1 MRNGRKSKLVIVTM
15 LIMAMTMMSACTTL
29 DSFKNTFLTNNTAS
43 DNENVIRI
51 GVFEPETGRYS
62 DSGQSEIKG
71 IELANS
77 IYHSVNGYRVELIK
91 VDTQSTTSAAESAIQ
106 GLLEMKPVAIIG
118 STGEATTLIASP
130 YVDKAKIP
138 AITPSATNPLITQNY
153 RYYFRASMTSAQM
166 GEGIADY
173 TYKHLASRKIGIITA
188 ENDTAATALIDGFN
202 DKIKS
207 YMNTSDEAISPVVM
221 RNTSD
226 FSDGDIAKKI
236 RTIKK
241 SSVDTLLVPIGTE
254 TMDAFF
260 TAIEKAGLTDIRFVG
275 TKAWGGADFIEMMKK
290 HPDIKVAFPYASVLG
305 NTDNITKE
313 SERFQIEY
321 ANKYGSNDVP
331 TEHAA
336 LGYDSYLL
344 LINAIH
350 NAKSIK
356 GEDIRAAL
364 LELKDVK
371 CSTGSFTFD
380 ENGNTVRAL
389 NISTIRGD
397 KVVSVYVTQDI
408 TKHEELE
415 GIEN

>member
-1 MRNGRKSKLVIVTM
+1 MKNGRKSKLIVAM
-15 LIMAMTMMSACTTL
+15 LIMAMTMMTACTTL
-29 DSFKNTFLTNNTAS
+29 DSFKNTFLTGNTGNDS
-43 DNENVIRI
+43 ENVIRI
-51 GVFEPETGRYS
+51 GVFEPQTGRYS
-62 DSGQSEIKG
+62 DAGLSEIKG

-91 VDTQSTTSAAESAIQ
+91 VDTQSSTTVADSAIQ
-106 GLLEMKPVAIIG
+106 GLIEMKPVAIIG

-130 YVDKAKIP
+130 YVDEAKIP

-153 RYYFRASMTSAQM
+153 GYYFRASMTSSQM

-173 TYKHLASRKIGIITA
+173 TYKNLASRHIGIITA

-207 YMNTSDEAISPVVM
+207 FMKKANSDTSPVVM
-221 RNTSD
+221 SEASD
-226 FSDGDIAKKI
+226 FSEEDIAKQIKN
-236 RTIKK
+236 IKK
-241 SSVDTLLVPIGTE
+241 KSVDTMIVPIGAE
-254 TMDAFF
+254 TMDVFF
-260 TAIEKAGLTDIRFVG
+260 TAIEKAGLTGIQFVG
-275 TKAWGGADFIEMMKK
+275 TKSWGEEAFIEMMKK
-290 HPDIKVAFPYASVLG
+290 HPTIKVAFPYRSVLG

-321 ANKYGSNDVP
+321 TNKYGSNDVP

-350 NAKSIK
+350 NAKSLK
-356 GEDIRAAL
+356 GEDIREAL
-364 LELKDVK
+364 LALNDVK

-380 ENGNTVRAL
+380 EKGNTVRAV
-389 NISTIRGD
+389 NISTIRGG
-397 KVVSVYVTQDI
+397 KVISVYATEDAAQA
-408 TKHEELE
+408 TELE

>member
-15 LIMAMTMMSACTTL
+15 LIIAMTMMSACTTL
-29 DSFKNTFLTNNTAS
+29 DSFKNTFLTSNTAN

-62 DSGQSEIKG
+62 DAGQSEIKG

-106 GLLEMKPVAIIG
+106 GLLEMNPVAIIG

-173 TYKHLASRKIGIITA
+173 TYQHLASRKIGIITA

-207 YMNTSDEAISPVVM
+207 YMKTYDENISPIVM
-221 RNTSD
+221 SETSD
-226 FSDGDIAKKI
+226 FSDEDIAKNIKM
-236 RTIKK
+236 IKK
-241 SSVDTLLVPIGTE
+241 ASVNTLLVPIGTE
-254 TMDAFF
+254 TMDTFF
-260 TAIEKAGLTDIRFVG
+260 TAVEKAGLTDIRFVG
-275 TKAWGGADFIEMMKK
+275 TKAWGDADFIEMMKK
-290 HPDIKVAFPYASVLG
+290 HPDIQVAFPYASVLG

-321 ANKYGSNDVP
+321 ANKYGSSDVP

-356 GEDIRAAL
+356 GEDIRDAL
-364 LELKDVK
+364 LDLKDVK

>member
-1 MRNGRKSKLVIVTM
+1 MRNGRKSKLVIVAV

-29 DSFKNTFLTNNTAS
+29 DSFRNTFLTHKTTG

-62 DSGQSEIKG
+62 DAGQSEIKG

-106 GLLEMKPVAIIG
+106 GLLEMNPVAIIG

-130 YVDKAKIP
+130 YVDKAQIP

-153 RYYFRASMTSAQM
+153 RYYFRASMTGAQM
-166 GEGIADY
+166 GEGLADY
-173 TYKHLASRKIGIITA
+173 AYRHLASRKIGIITA
-188 ENDTAATALIDGFN
+188 ANDTAATALIDGFN

-207 YMNTSDEAISPVVM
+207 YVKTSDEKVSPVVM
-221 RNTSD
+221 SETSD
-226 FSDGDIAKKI
+226 FSEADIAKKI
-236 RTIKK
+236 KTMKK
-241 SSVDTLLVPIGTE
+241 SSVNAMLIPLGTE
-254 TMDAFF
+254 TMDVFF
-260 TAIEKAGLTDIRFVG
+260 TAVEKAGLTDVKFIG
-275 TKAWGGADFIEMMKK
+275 TKAWGDASFIEMMKK
-290 HPDIKVAFPYASVLG
+290 HPKIKVAFPYASVLG

-321 ANKYGSNDVP
+321 ANKYGSSDVP

-350 NAKSIK
+350 NAKSLD
-356 GEDIRAAL
+356 GADIRTAL

-380 ENGNTVRAL
+380 ESGNTVRAL

-408 TKHEELE
+408 TKNEELE
-415 GIEN
+415 GITN